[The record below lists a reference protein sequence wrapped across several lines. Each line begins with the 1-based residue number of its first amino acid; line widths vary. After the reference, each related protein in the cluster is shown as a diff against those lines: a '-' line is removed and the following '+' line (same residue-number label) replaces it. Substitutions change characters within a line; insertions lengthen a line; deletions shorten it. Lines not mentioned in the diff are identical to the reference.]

1 MHMATADT
9 PPATPRNSTPRFAQT
24 LFLGRLVR
32 SPNRSQAGFEAPSR
46 FAECHANA
54 PSIFQIN
61 EAVRIGSSNSGARGG
76 IRTHEGLRHRVLSP
90 RQASARAFCPLDLA
104 LVPPQSSEP
113 GLNQDHGRIKT
124 TLKPTSPLSLT
135 RTLRR

>member
-9 PPATPRNSTPRFAQT
+9 TTATPRNSTPRFSQT

-46 FAECHANA
+46 SAQCHADA
-54 PSIFQIN
+54 PTIRQTN
-61 EAVRIGSSNSGARGG
+61 EGVGIGGANSGAGGG

-90 RQASARAFCPLDLA
+90 RQAPQYRLLPIRPGSGTPAEQRAAD
-104 LVPPQSSEP
+104 
-113 GLNQDHGRIKT
+113 
-124 TLKPTSPLSLT
+124 
-135 RTLRR
+135 